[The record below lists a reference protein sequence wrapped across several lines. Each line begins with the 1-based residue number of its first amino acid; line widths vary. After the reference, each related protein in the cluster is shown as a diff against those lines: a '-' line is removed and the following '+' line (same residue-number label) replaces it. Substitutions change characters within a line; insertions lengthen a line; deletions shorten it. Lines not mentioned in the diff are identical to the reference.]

1 MQKHS
6 VFRRYLRA
14 LSSYTALFSFI
25 TFVIAVWFNL
35 HTVCAYSII
44 VCTIALICNIL
55 SFDDSHYPLYPFGF
69 FNFWN

>member
-6 VFRRYLRA
+6 AFGRYLRA
-14 LSSYTALFSFI
+14 LLSYTALFSFI
-25 TFVIAVWFNL
+25 TFVIAVLFNL
-35 HTVCAYSII
+35 YTVCAYSII

-69 FNFWN
+69 SNFWD